1 MFWLLICLLLACA
14 LCSCLLPDSGLAQSA
29 ARAFDSTVGLLSQ
42 HSTDGHCDEE
52 LQPRR
57 VPPRPPPKAAA
68 APPAHTEPGCAH
80 RGEASALHSLPG
92 EENRCGTRLE
102 VRMWLCGSD

>member
-1 MFWLLICLLLACA
+1 MVLVSLLRARSIARLTCSASTAQMATTTKSYGQACPTA
-14 LCSCLLPDSGLAQSA
+14 
-29 ARAFDSTVGLLSQ
+29 T
-42 HSTDGHCDEE
+42 
-52 LQPRR
+52 
-57 VPPRPPPKAAA
+57 PPKAAA
-68 APPAHTEPGCAH
+68 APPAHTEPGCAN